1 MAESFGYKT
10 RRSGL
15 TASPTSAR
23 RSKLPLRASLRACR
37 LATLSAPPRARAP
50 PPPRPPSALASPP
63 PAGARAPLSTA
74 AHTAPRPA
82 PTAGTHTSRYQALS
96 CLSARLARARAA
108 PRDLQRPRLTPS
120 SGARVPSLL
129 RSPTLGPLLHLHACS
144 VYACSHPPVPRRRAR
159 PVTSR
164 PALCSQPLSSMPR
177 FAPNPAEPLD
187 AVALQR
193 RLLSGQENILKGQDT
208 ISARLQALESGAAGS
223 SQQQATLQASLN
235 AQRGE
240 VRSAA
245 LLARPRSPTPQPV
258 CASGTPLSG
267 P

>member
-82 PTAGTHTSRYQALS
+82 PPAGTHTSRYQALS

-129 RSPTLGPLLHLHACS
+129 HSPTLGTLAP
-144 VYACSHPPVPRRRAR
+144 AR
-159 PVTSR
+159 V
-164 PALCSQPLSSMPR
+164 
-177 FAPNPAEPLD
+177 
-187 AVALQR
+187 QR
-193 RLLSGQENILKGQDT
+193 V
-208 ISARLQALESGAAGS
+208 RLQPSALP
-223 SQQQATLQASLN
+223 
-235 AQRGE
+235 
-240 VRSAA
+240 SA
-245 LLARPRSPTPQPV
+245 RSPTPRAPQHPLTLHCTLSSQPLPGHV
-258 CASGTPLSG
+258 RPSSQVFCAQDAT
-267 P
+267 